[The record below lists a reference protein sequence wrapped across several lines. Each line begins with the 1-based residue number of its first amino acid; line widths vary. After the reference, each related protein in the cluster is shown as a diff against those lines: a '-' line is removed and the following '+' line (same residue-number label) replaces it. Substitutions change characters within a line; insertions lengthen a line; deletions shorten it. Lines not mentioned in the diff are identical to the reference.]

1 MRAFSFILRVA
12 QFQKQ
17 KAAAAAGADH
27 MALCMRFDA
36 DGRCWLRSR
45 EGGSGLMS
53 PRTADRYPSFRGHSL
68 PAVCN
73 RQLFQMPLARAQT
86 FFTRYL
92 IYFVIIQIS
101 SEI

>member
-12 QFQKQ
+12 EFQKQ
-17 KAAAAAGADH
+17 KAAAAGADH
-27 MALCMRFDA
+27 MALCMRSDA

-45 EGGSGLMS
+45 EGGSGVMS

-73 RQLFQMPLARAQT
+73 RQLLQMPLARAQT

-92 IYFVIIQIS
+92 IYFVKIQILS
-101 SEI
+101 GI